1 MELKSI
7 SNVSNEP
14 SSDDQKELPRVSFI
28 NNTQDTVP
36 QHNDNIG

>member
-14 SSDDQKELPRVSFI
+14 FSDDQKELPGVSFT
-28 NNTQDTVP
+28 NNAQDTLP